1 MEGLALIEI
10 KVAVKQIFDTVDEIK
25 FEAALVAN
33 AIETQYKQK
42 EYAS

>member
-1 MEGLALIEI
+1 MTEI
-10 KVAVKQIFDTVDEIK
+10 KVAVKQSFDTVDEIK
-25 FEAALVAN
+25 FEAALALY